1 MKQVIKEDFAFEKL
15 KEVGIMVS
23 FRKLSICTISSSPQ
37 KKKRKKKKATTTT
50 TKNREFP
57 IQLERLQDFLN
68 STQIY
73 KHCQISV
80 TQMIMVELKCF

>member
-1 MKQVIKEDFAFEKL
+1 MKQVIKGDFAFEKL

-37 KKKRKKKKATTTT
+37 KKKKATTTT